1 MPPPPADRKVSPM
14 TTPFVLDVDDAG
26 FERDVME
33 RSRSTPVVVDFWAP
47 WCAPCR
53 TLGPVLERLAEE
65 HAGAFVLARV
75 DVDAN
80 PRLAE
85 AFAVRS
91 IPAVKAIRGGE
102 VVAAFEGALPEGRLR
117 LFLEKVLPS
126 AADALTQEGARF
138 AAGGHRNA
146 AEERFRA
153 ALATDPRHAGALL
166 GLAGVLAEG
175 GHANEALELL
185 ERILPGVPEHAEA
198 ERLAA
203 ALRTKGAGTAY
214 DEAALRARLAAQE
227 DDLDARLDLGLGLAA
242 AGRHE
247 EALEMLLDVVRRNA
261 HFRDDA
267 ARRAMVDLFAVLGA
281 ESPLTQRYRG
291 ALARALFR

>member
-1 MPPPPADRKVSPM
+1 M
-14 TTPFVLDVDDAG
+14 TTPHAIDVDDAG
-26 FERDVME
+26 FERDVLQ
-33 RSRSTPVVVDFWAP
+33 RSKTTPVLVDFWAP

-53 TLGPVLERLAEE
+53 TLGPVLEKLAAE
-65 HAGAFVLARV
+65 HAGAFLLARV

-85 AFAVRS
+85 TYGIRS

-102 VVAAFEGALPEGRLR
+102 IVAAFEGALPEAQLR
-117 LFLEKVLPS
+117 RFLEKLLPTP
-126 AADALTQEGARF
+126 ADERVAEGRRLAE
-138 AAGGHRNA
+138 AGHRNA

-153 ALATDPRHAGALL
+153 ALAEDPRHTGALL
-166 GLAGVLAEG
+166 SLAGVLAESG
-175 GHANEALELL
+175 REAEAQTLL
-185 ERILPGVPEHAEA
+185 EGILPGDPEHAEA

-203 ALRTKGAGTAY
+203 ELRTRGAAASF
-214 DEAALRARLAAQE
+214 DEAALRARLAARE
-227 DDLDARLDLGLGLAA
+227 DDPDARLDLGLGLAA

-247 EALEMLLDVVRRNA
+247 EAFEMLLESVRRDPQL
-261 HFRDDA
+261 RDEA